1 MNRAKKGMLLL
12 LCLAL
17 LGGCAS
23 SGGSRAGM
31 GKGSGEGEPESAEE
45 AEQDLGD
52 YDVKSIDMDQN
63 EKDEIE
69 KQLLSVM
76 EKCTDIYSRAAG
88 ESDGSAGPGEE
99 TVHQMAEAASAD
111 GTAVTCGSYDYNM
124 LNYEETDKALRE
136 AAEGKEAETRFYVFT
151 SEGYFRYF
159 HLQFSDKEMTV
170 SYAAAVYDENSGSR
184 IREMEKFSAYDW
196 KYTEKGWLIW
206 EKALSRNQEMD
217 MHTFVRILPLDEKCR
232 ELGNAYILPVSY
244 FCNNLFLTDWDAD
257 SMENI
262 EFNDLF
268 DFLYEMKYGKKPD
281 EENYRNGIPKEE
293 FENVVR
299 TYFDIP
305 AEQLETYGRYD
316 SEQGVYPWEAIG
328 PWNRVQ
334 QFQPFPEVVKCE
346 ENGDGIWTLY
356 VEAVFVEEGT
366 DCSFQHEVTM
376 KEMDGR
382 WIYLGNKVDRDGSY
396 SIPGYKARREFIE

>member
-1 MNRAKKGMLLL
+1 MNSAKKGLLLL
-12 LCLAL
+12 LCLVL
-17 LGGCAS
+17 TGGCAS
-23 SGGSRAGM
+23 SDRSQTGIRN
-31 GKGSGEGEPESAEE
+31 GSGEGEPESAEE
-45 AEQDLGD
+45 AEQDLDD
-52 YDVKSIDMDQN
+52 YDVKSIEMEQS

-69 KQLLSVM
+69 KQLFSVM
-76 EKCTDIYSRAAG
+76 EKCTDIGSRAAG
-88 ESDGSAGPGEE
+88 ERDSGAGLDEE
-99 TVHQMAEAASAD
+99 TVHQMAEAAAAD
-111 GTAVTCGSYDYNM
+111 GMAVTCGNYDYNM
-124 LNYEETDKALRE
+124 LNYEDIDRALRD
-136 AAEGKEAETRFYVFT
+136 ASAGKEAEARFCVIT
-151 SEGYFRYF
+151 SEAYFRYF
-159 HLQFSDKEMTV
+159 HLQFADKELTV
-170 SYAAAVYDENSGSR
+170 SYAAAVFDENGAGR
-184 IREMEKFSAYDW
+184 IREMEKFSVYGW
-196 KYTEKGWLIW
+196 EYTEKGWLIW

-257 SMENI
+257 SMEKV

-281 EENYRNGIPKEE
+281 EENYPNGIPKEE

-305 AEQLETYGRYD
+305 AEQLEAYARYD

>member
-1 MNRAKKGMLLL
+1 MNRAKKGMVLL
-12 LCLAL
+12 LCLAM

-23 SGGSRAGM
+23 SDRSRAGM
-31 GKGSGEGEPESAEE
+31 GNGSGEGEPESAEK
-45 AEQDLGD
+45 AEHAPDD

-69 KQLLSVM
+69 KQLFSVM
-76 EKCTDIYSRAAG
+76 EKCTDIYSRASG
-88 ESDGSAGPGEE
+88 ESDGSAGPDEE

-136 AAEGKEAETRFYVFT
+136 AAAGKEAETMFYVIT
-151 SEGYFRYF
+151 PEGYFRYF
-159 HLQFSDKEMTV
+159 HLQFADKEMTV
-170 SYAAAVYDENSGSR
+170 SYAAAVYDENGGSR

-268 DFLYEMKYGKKPD
+268 DFLYEMKYGEKPD
-281 EENYRNGIPKEE
+281 EEKYRNGIPKEE

-299 TYFDIP
+299 TYFDISV
-305 AEQLETYGRYD
+305 ENLEVYARYD
-316 SEQGVYPWEAIG
+316 TEKGVYPWEAIG

-334 QFQPFPEVVKCE
+334 QFQPFPEVVKCV
-346 ENGDGIWTLY
+346 ENGDGTWTLY
-356 VEAVFVEEGT
+356 VEGVFVEEGT
-366 DCSFQHEVTM
+366 DCSFRHEVTM
-376 KEMDGR
+376 KETDGR
-382 WIYLGNKVDRDGSY
+382 WSYLGNKVDRDGSD
-396 SIPGYKARREFIE
+396 SIPGYRARREVGK

>member
-23 SGGSRAGM
+23 SDGSRAGM

-136 AAEGKEAETRFYVFT
+136 AAEGKEAETRFYVIT

-268 DFLYEMKYGKKPD
+268 DFLYEMKYG
-281 EENYRNGIPKEE
+281 NGIPKEE

-299 TYFDIP
+299 TYFDLS
-305 AEQLETYGRYD
+305 AENLEVYARYD
-316 SEQGVYPWEAIG
+316 REKGVYPWEAIG